1 MLYKIKSFRHIHHTT
16 VNIPTIP
23 QEVAG
28 SLNNSPGAHVGGDA
42 RLVGKLQVINAK
54 LGSKENED
62 DPISQFQNQTTDSN
76 RPIVL
81 T

>member
-23 QEVAG
+23 QEVAD
-28 SLNNSPGAHVGGDA
+28 SLNNSPGAHIGGDA

-62 DPISQFQNQTTDSN
+62 DPVKQLQNKTADRDCS
-76 RPIVL
+76 IIL